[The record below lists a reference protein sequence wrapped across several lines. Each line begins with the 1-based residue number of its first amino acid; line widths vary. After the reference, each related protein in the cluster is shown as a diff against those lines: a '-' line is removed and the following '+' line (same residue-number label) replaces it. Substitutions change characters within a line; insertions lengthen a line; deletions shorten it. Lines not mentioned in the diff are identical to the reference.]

1 MKKLFGVLVFS
12 LLALNVAN
20 AKEVNLSCELSN
32 FFTRE
37 YALEDDKQIPLSQ
50 LDSDYLEKKT
60 IVFDIEREKFLG
72 SNLILKY
79 EYESVLFTEEVIYF
93 KTKGFKNNKN
103 SLFWDTRLNRI
114 TGELTR
120 VTRATE
126 SYVKE
131 RLKMT
136 DARTYLGWKQTEIYQ
151 CKVVD
156 KLF

>member
-1 MKKLFGVLVFS
+1 MKKLLLVLVFS

-20 AKEVNLSCELSN
+20 AKEVNLSCELSK

-37 YALEDDKQIPLSQ
+37 FTLGDDKQTPLSQ
-50 LDSDYLEKKT
+50 LDPNYLEKKT
-60 IVFDIEREKFLG
+60 IVFDVEREKFLG
-72 SNLILKY
+72 SNLILRN
-79 EYESVLFTEEVIYF
+79 EYKSVLFTEEEIYF
-93 KTKGFKNNKN
+93 KTKGFSNNKN

-120 VTRATE
+120 VTRPTE
-126 SYVKE
+126 SYIKA
-131 RLKMT
+131 RLKMA